1 MPAKKKTTAKPK
13 AAKKKVAKKKAKTK
27 SASKKKAAQKKSA
40 KPEAKARSAA
50 KQVRNASAS
59 PAEPESLGED
69 TTKYGASSAFKETG
83 FEAVIDLLER
93 EIQELYTL
101 DEVPWIIGYSGGKD
115 STAVLQL
122 VWNAIEKLPAKHY
135 RKPIHVI
142 STDTLVEN
150 PIVAAW
156 VSNSLAV
163 MRREAEAKGLPFQ
176 PHRLTPAVEDSFW
189 VNLMGKG
196 YPAPRHK
203 FRWCT
208 ERLKIKP
215 SNTFI
220 TNIVKLGGEAILVLG
235 TRKAESSRRAANMEK
250 HEKQRVR
257 DRLSPNSS
265 LPGASVY
272 TPVERWTN
280 DDVWFY
286 LMQCDNPWGYNNRDL
301 LGMYAGAS
309 ADGECPLV
317 VDDTTPSCGD
327 SRFGCWVCTLV
338 EKDKSMTAMVQNDA
352 EMEWMQP
359 LLELRNLID
368 FRQDGEAKDRIT
380 GEMRDVH
387 TKREAFES
395 PVGEALGEFLMRVSG
410 RPVEELVRDRDWER
424 YLRDF
429 RRLKT
434 GNVQMM
440 ANGEREIRGPYIQEA
455 RECWLTALLTAQ
467 TAVRELGP
475 DDVKNIELITL
486 EELEE
491 IRRIWVM
498 DKHELED
505 RLPVIY
511 REVTGEP
518 YPGRPLDDNL
528 VLGQEEMQELADICG
543 EDSLHYQ
550 LSREL
555 MGLTIQQRNSARR
568 SGVYEQ
574 IEKALRRSFYE
585 DEEDALKR
593 ARRMAAEKKEIEQPE
608 PIQI

>member
-1 MPAKKKTTAKPK
+1 MPAKK
-13 AAKKKVAKKKAKTK
+13 AAKKKTAAPKIAKKAP
-27 SASKKKAAQKKSA
+27 A
-40 KPEAKARSAA
+40 
-50 KQVRNASAS
+50 N
-59 PAEPESLGED
+59 AEPEKAPTRNHGE
-69 TTKYGASSAFKETG
+69 ASAFHEEG
-83 FEAVIDLLER
+83 FEKVIEQLES
-93 EIQELYTL
+93 EIQELYAL

-122 VWNAIEKLPAKHY
+122 VWSAIEKLPKEQY

-150 PIVAAW
+150 PIVATW
-156 VSNSLAV
+156 VAKSL
-163 MRREAEAKGLPFQ
+163 MTMKRTAEEKGLPFN
-176 PHRLTPAVEDSFW
+176 PTPLKPTTEDSFW
-189 VNLMGKG
+189 VNLIGKG

-235 TRKAESSRRAANMEK
+235 TRKAESNRRAANMEK
-250 HEKQRVR
+250 HERHRVR

-272 TPVERWTN
+272 TPVEAWSN
-280 DDVWFY
+280 DDIWFY
-286 LMQCDNPWGYNNRDL
+286 LMQRKNPWGYNNRDL

-317 VDDTTPSCGD
+317 VDSSTPSCGD

-368 FRQDGEAKDRIT
+368 FREDGQERDRIT
-380 GEMRDVH
+380 GEIRDVH
-387 TKREAFES
+387 TKREAFAS
-395 PVGEALGEFLMRVSG
+395 PVGEALSEYLRKVSG
-410 RPVEELVRDRDWER
+410 REIDDLVRDRDWER

-429 RRLKT
+429 RRLNT
-434 GNVQMM
+434 GNVQIMS
-440 ANGEREIRGPYIQEA
+440 NGHREIRGPYIQEA
-455 RECWLTALLTAQ
+455 RECWLRALLTAQ
-467 TAVRELGP
+467 MAVRELGP
-475 DDVKNIELITL
+475 DDVKDIELITY

-491 IRRIWVM
+491 IRRIWVV

-511 REVTGEP
+511 QEVVGEP

-528 VLGQEEMQELADICG
+528 VLGQEEMAELSDICQN
-543 EDSLHYQ
+543 DALHYQ
-550 LSREL
+550 LTREL
-555 MGLTIQQRNSARR
+555 LGLTIQQRNSARR
-568 SGVYEQ
+568 AGIFDQ
-574 IEKALRRSFYE
+574 IEKAMKRSFY
-585 DEEDALKR
+585 DNEEDALDR
-593 ARRMAAEKKEIEQPE
+593 ARKLVAERLSTARVQEDGDSTESELNI
-608 PIQI
+608 